1 MGADIL
7 SSQNELLEDYTHYLL
22 LERNLS
28 QNTLQSY
35 GNDIKHLLYFA
46 EKEAKTVQELTYDD
60 LQSFVSYLYDL
71 GIAHSSVARV
81 ISGIKSFYRF
91 LELEEVVS
99 DNPTYL
105 LESPYIGRT
114 LPDILTVEEIDALI
128 SSIDTDTDIG
138 VRNAA
143 IIELL
148 YSCGLRVSELCALTF
163 PQLHL
168 EAGFVRVIGKGNKE
182 RLVPM
187 SPDATARIS
196 AYLPIR
202 QRIEAKPTFG
212 HHLFLNRLRTAISR
226 QMIFM
231 IIKDLAEVAGI
242 KKSIS
247 PHTLRH
253 SFATHLLEGGAHL
266 QAIREMLGHVNIAT
280 TEIYTHIDRS
290 KLRDEILQHHPRN
303 K

>member
-1 MGADIL
+1 MRVDNL
-7 SSQNELLEDYTHYLL
+7 SLQREILEDYKHYLI

-28 QNTLQSY
+28 ENTLQSY
-35 GNDIKHLLYFA
+35 TNDLKHLLTYA
-46 EKEAKTVQELTYDD
+46 DHKNKNLIVLEYDD
-60 LQSFVSYLYDL
+60 LQNFVSYLYDL
-71 GIAHSSVARV
+71 GIGPASVARV

-91 LELEEVVS
+91 LELEEIVLE
-99 DNPTYL
+99 NPTQL
-105 LESPYIGRT
+105 LDSPYIGRT
-114 LPDILTVEEIDALI
+114 LPDILTVEEVDTII
-128 SSIDTDTDIG
+128 SSIDTTSDIG

-163 PQLHL
+163 SQLFL
-168 EAGFVRVIGKGNKE
+168 EAGFVRIIGKGEKE

-187 SPDATARIS
+187 SPDAIDRIS

-202 QRIEAKPTFG
+202 QKIEAKPTYM

-231 IIKDLAEVAGI
+231 IIKDLASQAGI
-242 KKSIS
+242 QKTIS
-247 PHTLRH
+247 PHTFRH

-266 QAIREMLGHVNIAT
+266 QAIREMLGHANIST

-290 KLRDEILQHHPRN
+290 KIKDEILLHHPRN